1 MVGSLAMSVF
11 VLVQAPDWDRL
22 PKALCL
28 GALASLA
35 ASGFAETRAASTMW
49 RFHQTNAE
57 DIRRETDFSLGGFRA
72 SLPWRRVR
80 NCGLLLFLVL
90 AGLLTLLFGH

>member
-1 MVGSLAMSVF
+1 MGVV

-22 PKALCL
+22 PKALCV

-49 RFHQTNAE
+49 RFHQTNAA
-57 DIRRETDFSLGGFRA
+57 DIRRDTDFSLGGFRA
-72 SLPWRRVR
+72 SRPWRRVR
-80 NCGLLLFLVL
+80 NYGLGLFLVL
-90 AGLLTLLFGH
+90 AGLLSIFFGH